1 MSDLLRSAP
10 ARHPVRLVLTL
21 GVAAL
26 ATQMAG
32 CGNKA
37 AVDEELAAK
46 LTQPVASV
54 VLTAAPAAA
63 ISRPD
68 LGTFTPGA
76 AGDASI
82 LSLDTGRFD
91 YVDSVGEHVL
101 GTSRLSAQEGAR
113 LARVA
118 RVWALALD
126 VWQSEGEARD
136 FLFRAHPML
145 EDRLPVDV
153 VIQSEIG
160 AELVLDVLG
169 RLKYG
174 TAA

>member
-1 MSDLLRSAP
+1 MLAITTLADVLGLPGNKPAIRSPFGLISQIEAGLPLDALDRVARLLAP
-10 ARHPVRLVLTL
+10 GDAQFKYRLVPK
-21 GVAAL
+21 
-26 ATQMAG
+26 ATYERR
-32 CGNKA
+32 K
-37 AVDEELAAK
+37 
-46 LTQPVASV
+46 
-54 VLTAAPAAA
+54 
-63 ISRPD
+63 
-68 LGTFTPGA
+68 
-76 AGDASI
+76 
-82 LSLDTGRFD
+82 
-91 YVDSVGEHVL
+91 